1 MIRKCAP
8 GVLASMLEKI
18 QDKALDT
25 KIELDPAAKLEALW
39 ARVLAEPDTDNY
51 AGLTSAELA
60 ASTCAQCRAAPK
72 CEFAFDS
79 YNTHG
84 DCLAEK

>member
-1 MIRKCAP
+1 M
-8 GVLASMLEKI
+8 SEKI

-39 ARVLAEPDTDNY
+39 ARVLAAVDTNSY
-51 AGLTSAELA
+51 PGRTSANFA
-60 ASTCAQCRAAPK
+60 ASTCSHCRAAPK
-72 CEFAFDS
+72 CEFAFDA